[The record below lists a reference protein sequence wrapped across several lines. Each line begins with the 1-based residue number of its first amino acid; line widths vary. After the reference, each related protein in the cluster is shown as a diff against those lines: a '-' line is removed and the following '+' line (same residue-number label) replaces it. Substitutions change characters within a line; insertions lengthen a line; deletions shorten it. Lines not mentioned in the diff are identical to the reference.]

1 MLFLSGMR
9 YPSGLLH
16 SRLRGSQLVYVVH
29 TLPVQFGN
37 QDMLFTYALTEP
49 HQVQS
54 VWQIIDQSFKEIRTQ
69 ISPEQLELAKSQVL
83 FDLQTSFQDPSS
95 KNRLLIELRD
105 RFGRFPSDTE
115 LTNEISKISVQ
126 DIKEVVNESFK
137 KPVIALF
144 NKDKL
149 KTDDNISHVR

>member
-1 MLFLSGMR
+1 
-9 YPSGLLH
+9 
-16 SRLRGSQLVYVVH
+16 
-29 TLPVQFGN
+29 
-37 QDMLFTYALTEP
+37 MLFTYALTEP

-144 NKDKL
+144 NKDTL